1 MKSYIVDSFTDA
13 PFKGNP
19 AGVCILDSPLD
30 DGTML
35 SIAKEFN
42 LSETAF
48 LESTE
53 HKDLYRIRYFSRIQ
67 EIPLCG
73 HATLASAKVLFDLF
87 KIDEV
92 IFETIQKLN
101 LEVAKEG
108 DDLVMKFPL
117 YDLTPAE
124 IPNETMEALGI
135 RNPMSVHYNE
145 ETNII
150 LIEILHARLLK
161 GLSPDYDSLVRSID
175 DISGIL
181 VTAQSEVDEYDFHS
195 RFFWPWSGGNE
206 DPVTGATHTF
216 LAKYWGDKLGKK
228 SMISYQSSER
238 TGFMALEIIDDKT
251 LLIKGK
257 AVIIF
262 EGKLRV

>member
-1 MKSYIVDSFTDA
+1 MKSYIVDSFTDSA
-13 PFKGNP
+13 FKGNP
-19 AGVCILDSPLD
+19 AAVCILDSPLSD
-30 DGTML
+30 ETML

-48 LESTE
+48 LES
-53 HKDLYRIRYFSRIQ
+53 KVDQDLYQIRYFSPIQ

-73 HATLASAKVLFDLF
+73 HATLASAKVLFELF
-87 KIDEV
+87 EIEMV
-92 IFETIQKLN
+92 RFETGQKLN
-101 LEVAKEG
+101 IDVTKEG
-108 DDLVMKFPL
+108 YDIVMKFPL
-117 YDLTPAE
+117 YNLIPAE
-124 IPNETMEALGI
+124 IPDETLKALGI
-135 RNPMSVHYNE
+135 RDVMAVFYNE

-161 GLSPDYDSLVRSID
+161 GLSPNYDSLVRSID

-181 VTAQSEVDEYDFHS
+181 VTAQSEVDEHDFHS

-228 SMISYQSSER
+228 SMTSFQSSER

-262 EGKLRV
+262 EGKLRI